1 MSKNVLI
8 ALILIALATLVLIF
22 SRDRVTV
29 SLVFTEIRAAAS
41 LVYLFFICL
50 GVTIGVLLK

>member
-8 ALILIALATLVLIF
+8 ALILIALSTIVLIF
-22 SRDRVTV
+22 SRDRVEV
-29 SLVFTEIRAAAS
+29 NLIFTEIRAIAS

>member
-8 ALILIALATLVLIF
+8 ALILIALATIVLIF

-29 SLVFTEIRAAAS
+29 SLVFTEVRAIAS